1 VFHTGWPG
9 LGGPAG
15 LLMVRTD
22 EKASGKSG
30 AGFEKVVTVIA
41 PGQLNWTFEKVE
53 TGASRTP
60 ATGSR
65 PGSDPVAASEEEH
78 PLHADHCIKSA
89 PTAKTP
95 ACATLGR

>member
-1 VFHTGWPG
+1 
-9 LGGPAG
+9 
-15 LLMVRTD
+15 LMVRTD

-41 PGQLNWTFEKVE
+41 PGVDLTQ

-65 PGSDPVAASEEEH
+65 SGSDPVAASEEEH
-78 PLHADHCIKSA
+78 PLHADHCIKPA
-89 PTAKTP
+89 RHAKTP
-95 ACATLGR
+95 ACATLCR